1 MAGTAAGIA
10 KARAAL
16 ERKRAEE
23 RAKKG
28 LPPLPPRV
36 VMAEQPE
43 QPDDDDDAPQ
53 KPSTPPGSTVLST
66 VPPAGLEGEPVE
78 FARRLFE
85 MTAPEAAVYVIRT
98 MRSTRAP
105 TNLRFAAAKHIL
117 EQAGTAKRDKQPA
130 DSQAAVLAL
139 AERMAALADRRRAR
153 ADVVTVDQQ
162 PERVTEGNSPN
173 GRPHGAGDGPLQGD
187 NLAPSGGVAASGIA
201 PSAGIRR

>member
-23 RAKKG
+23 RAAKG
-28 LPPLPPRV
+28 LPPAAPRV
-36 VMAEQPE
+36 IKAEQSE
-43 QPDDDDDAPQ
+43 QPTAQDGGADE
-53 KPSTPPGSTVLST
+53 STEGTAAT
-66 VPPAGLEGEPVE
+66 VPATVHPSDADAAPVE
-78 FARRLFE
+78 FARRVFE
-85 MTAPEAAVYVIRT
+85 MAAPEAAVYVVRT

-173 GRPHGAGDGPLQGD
+173 GRPHGAGDATPGD
-187 NLAPSGGVAASGIA
+187 PAGGAAA
-201 PSAGIRR
+201 AGG

>member
-1 MAGTAAGIA
+1 MPGTPAGIA

-16 ERKRAEE
+16 IRKRAAQEA
-23 RAKKG
+23 AKREAAG
-28 LPPLPPRV
+28 LPPLAPE
-36 VMAEQPE
+36 EQP
-43 QPDDDDDAPQ
+43 QQAPQ
-53 KPSTPPGSTVLST
+53 PETTPDESTEKTAAT
-66 VPPAGLEGEPVE
+66 VPTTVHPSDADAAPVE
-78 FARRLFE
+78 FARRVFE
-85 MTAPEAAVYVIRT
+85 MAAPEAAVYVVRT

-173 GRPHGAGDGPLQGD
+173 GRPHGAGDATPGD
-187 NLAPSGGVAASGIA
+187 PAGGAAA
-201 PSAGIRR
+201 AGG